1 MWKRFDET
9 SRDHRELEMKTI
21 FWIGLLA
28 AATGVAPLTVSQAS
42 AQEAVAQFYKAKTIS
57 FYIGYPPGG
66 AYDLYARLVARFMGA
81 HIPGKPNIV
90 PRNMPGAGSHT
101 AAAYVANIATPD
113 GTSFATADNSLPL
126 AQLTGDQTLTF
137 DVRKLQYL
145 GNPIVTNNVMVA
157 WHTAGVQ
164 SIDDAK
170 HREVIMGATRPANPG
185 GQYPRAANLLL
196 GTKFKLVYGY
206 PGTGE
211 LNIAMEK
218 GEIEGRGSNDW
229 VGWKASK
236 PDWVADRKI
245 IVLAQIGLR
254 RERDL
259 PDVPL
264 LMDLAADNKDREV
277 LKLLSSNVMLGKP
290 VFTSPGVPAERLAA
304 LRKAFDETM
313 ADPEFIADAMRQR
326 LDVDPVDGGTIQKLV
341 ADLIDNTPR
350 DVAERLREIMGPSG

>member
-1 MWKRFDET
+1 
-9 SRDHRELEMKTI
+9 MKTMSRVAS
-21 FWIGLLA
+21 LA
-28 AATGVAPLTVSQAS
+28 AGSMLACLIASPAT
-42 AQEAVAQFYKAKTIS
+42 AQDAVAQFYKARTIS

-81 HIPGKPNIV
+81 HIPGKPSII
-90 PRNMPGAGSHT
+90 PRNMPGAGGHT
-101 AAAYVANIATPD
+101 AAAYVANIAAPD
-113 GTSFATADNSLPL
+113 GTSFGTADNSLAL
-126 AQLTGDQTLTF
+126 AQVTGDKTLTF

-164 SIDDAK
+164 SIEDAR
-170 HREVIMGATRPANPG
+170 HREIVMGATRPSNPG

-196 GTKFKLVYGY
+196 GTRFKLVYGY

-229 VGWKASK
+229 VGWKATK

-254 RERDL
+254 REQDL

-264 LMDLAADNKDREV
+264 LMELAANDKDRDL
-277 LKLLSSNVMLGKP
+277 LKLLSSNVMVGKP
-290 VFTSPGVPAERLAA
+290 VFTSPGLPAERLDA

-313 ADPEFIADAMRQR
+313 TDPEFLAEAKRQR
-326 LDVDPVDGGTIQKLV
+326 LDIDPVDGSTIQKLIAALIESTPKDV
-341 ADLIDNTPR
+341 AD
-350 DVAERLREIMGPSG
+350 RLREIMGPAG

>member
-1 MWKRFDET
+1 M
-9 SRDHRELEMKTI
+9 SRVGR
-21 FWIGLLA
+21 LA
-28 AATGVAPLTVSQAS
+28 AGSVVASLIVSPAT
-42 AQEAVAQFYKAKTIS
+42 AQEAVAQFYKAKIIN

-81 HIPGKPNIV
+81 HIPGKPGIV
-90 PRNMPGAGSHT
+90 PRNMPGAGGHT
-101 AAAYVANIATPD
+101 AATYLANIATPD
-113 GTSFATADNSLPL
+113 GTSFGTADNSLAL
-126 AQLTGDQTLTF
+126 AQVTGDKTLTF

-164 SIDDAK
+164 SIDDAR
-170 HREVIMGATRPANPG
+170 HREIIMGATRPSNPG

-254 RERDL
+254 REKDL
-259 PDVPL
+259 PNIPL
-264 LMDLAADNKDREV
+264 LSDLASSDKDREV
-277 LKLLSSNVMLGKP
+277 LKLLSSNVVLGKP
-290 VFTSPGVPAERLAA
+290 VFTSHGLPPERLAA
-304 LRKAFDETM
+304 LRKAFDETVT
-313 ADPEFIADAMRQR
+313 DPEFLAEAMRQR
-326 LDVDPVDGGTIQKLV
+326 LDIDPVDGETIQKLV
-341 ADLIDNTPR
+341 ADLIENTPK
-350 DVAERLREIMGPSG
+350 DIVDRLREIMGPSG

>member
-1 MWKRFDET
+1 
-9 SRDHRELEMKTI
+9 MKTI
-21 FWIGLLA
+21 SWVGGLA
-28 AATGVAPLTVSQAS
+28 AGSVVASLIVSPAT
-42 AQEAVAQFYKAKTIS
+42 AQETVAQFYKAKTIS

-81 HIPGKPNIV
+81 HIPGKPSMV
-90 PRNMPGAGSHT
+90 PRNMPGAGGHT

-113 GTSFATADNSLPL
+113 GTSIGTADNSLAL
-126 AQLTGDQTLTF
+126 AQVTGDKTLTF
-137 DVRKLQYL
+137 DVRKLRYL

-164 SIDDAK
+164 SIDDAR
-170 HREVIMGATRPANPG
+170 HREIIMGATRPSNPG

-229 VGWKASK
+229 VGWKATK

-254 RERDL
+254 REKDL
-259 PDVPL
+259 PNIPL
-264 LMDLAADNKDREV
+264 LMELAANDKDRRC
-277 LKLLSSNVMLGKP
+277 GQ
-290 VFTSPGVPAERLAA
+290 G
-304 LRKAFDETM
+304 
-313 ADPEFIADAMRQR
+313 
-326 LDVDPVDGGTIQKLV
+326 
-341 ADLIDNTPR
+341 
-350 DVAERLREIMGPSG
+350 VAERTGPVFLSG

>member
-1 MWKRFDET
+1 MGRG
-9 SRDHRELEMKTI
+9 MKAI
-21 FWIGLLA
+21 SWVSGLA
-28 AATGVAPLTVSQAS
+28 AGSVVASLIVSPAT
-42 AQEAVAQFYKAKTIS
+42 AQEAVAQFYKAKTIN

-81 HIPGKPNIV
+81 HIPGKPNII
-90 PRNMPGAGSHT
+90 PRNMPGAGGHT
-101 AAAYVANIATPD
+101 AAAYVANISMPD
-113 GTSFATADNSLPL
+113 GTSFGTADNSLAL
-126 AQLTGDQTLTF
+126 AQVTGDKTLTF

-164 SIDDAK
+164 SIDDAR
-170 HREVIMGATRPANPG
+170 HREIVMGATRPSNPG

-229 VGWKASK
+229 VGWKATK

-254 RERDL
+254 REKDL
-259 PDVPL
+259 PNIPL
-264 LMDLAADNKDREV
+264 LVDLASNDKDREV
-277 LKLLSSNVMLGKP
+277 LKILSSNVIVGKP
-290 VFTSPGVPAERLAA
+290 VFTSPGLPTDRLAA
-304 LRKAFDETM
+304 LRKAFDETVT
-313 ADPEFIADAMRQR
+313 DPEFLAEAMRQR
-326 LDVDPVDGGTIQKLV
+326 LDIDPVNGETIQKLI
-341 ADLIDNTPR
+341 ADLIENTPK
-350 DVAERLREIMGPSG
+350 DVIERLNEIMGSSG

>member
-1 MWKRFDET
+1 MR
-9 SRDHRELEMKTI
+9 TI
-21 FWIGLLA
+21 SWVGRLA
-28 AATGVAPLTVSQAS
+28 AGSIVASCIASPAS
-42 AQEAVAQFYKAKTIS
+42 AQEAIAQFYKAKTIS
-57 FYIGYPPGG
+57 VYIGYPPGG

-90 PRNMPGAGSHT
+90 PRNMPGAGGHT
-101 AAAYVANIATPD
+101 AAAYVANIAAPD
-113 GTSFATADNSLPL
+113 GTSFGTADNSLAL
-126 AQLTGDQTLTF
+126 AQVTGDKTLTF

-157 WHTAGVQ
+157 WHTAGVR
-164 SIDDAK
+164 SIDDAR
-170 HREVIMGATRPANPG
+170 HREIIMGATRPSNPG

-245 IVLAQIGLR
+245 IVLAQIGFR
-254 RERDL
+254 REKDL

-264 LMDLAADNKDREV
+264 LMELAANDKDREV

-290 VFTSPGVPAERLAA
+290 VFTSPGLPAERLAA

-313 ADPEFIADAMRQR
+313 TDPEFLAEAGRQR
-326 LDVDPVDGGTIQKLV
+326 LDIDPVDGETIQKLV
-341 ADLIDNTPR
+341 ADLIEKTPK
-350 DVAERLREIMGPSG
+350 DVTDRLREIMESPG